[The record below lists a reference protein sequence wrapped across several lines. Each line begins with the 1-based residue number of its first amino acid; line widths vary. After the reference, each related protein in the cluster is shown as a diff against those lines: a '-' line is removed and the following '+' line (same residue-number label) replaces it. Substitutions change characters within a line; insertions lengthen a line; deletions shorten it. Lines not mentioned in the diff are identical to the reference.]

1 MTETTKW
8 NQHEE
13 KKKIQGGEKK
23 MKNKTQERK
32 ED

>member
-1 MTETTKW
+1 MTETPKW

-13 KKKIQGGEKK
+13 KKKIQGGEK
-23 MKNKTQERK
+23 MKKKTQERK